1 MQDRICQI
9 DENLLH
15 RTAGPYIGST
25 EKNSVRAYVFR
36 FSPQY
41 GRRSRQPDCGDA
53 FELAL
58 FAQVGLKLC
67 EDAEHIEERLARGRA
82 GIDRLLRRLEDRT
95 LRFERADNI
104 LQIADAFFPISA
116 RRKKCRAAVSIT

>member
-82 GIDRLLRRLEDRT
+82 GIDRLLRRLEACALGLHGANDV
-95 LRFERADNI
+95 
-104 LQIADAFFPISA
+104 LQVADASRQTIDP
-116 RRKKCRAAVSIT
+116 RH